1 MANIITYEQ
10 VEEYRKKVNA
20 PLQRLLQDLEDHL
33 AEGRDDRDSPIP
45 IYLTRW
51 RIKSV
56 NSIYIK
62 TKRKKYESLDKITDY
77 AGFRILCL
85 FERDLIETTKYLACY
100 LEQKIDELAEVKL
113 FNWEEKGESKNIG
126 NEIEA
131 AIKHMFPK
139 VEIEPVNQEESGYK
153 SIHLL
158 VYMAYQKQRYPIEIQ
173 VRTLFQ
179 DVWGELGHALV
190 YKQGNVH
197 PHIQK
202 SFYLLSRDIQTND
215 LLMNHLRSISDKE
228 KCVEIFSNRH
238 TGPYKVFGYEDRVL
252 PAILKNKG
260 ECKDIYN
267 RYMSQ
272 VNSPRK
278 EQELDAWIEK
288 ATKFYKEITTSIRK
302 EGNENADEV
311 WKAKY
316 WINAEAGFLAFVK
329 GEHDEAIKFYQKALN
344 VERPKDEIQ
353 FYASN
358 FRLGEIYF
366 IKGEIEKALVYFDR
380 AEDILHKQKDKSLG
394 KDRERSINAYR
405 GHVKMANIYWQL
417 GREYVDR
424 ALGEI
429 QEAEK
434 IYKTNKTYF
443 DEGDSRLLVNNLC
456 WYHLEK
462 YIVIKEK
469 TSKDKEK
476 HGKEKE
482 AAYKKAKAKFNDLV
496 KTLDDPET
504 GANAF
509 DTAMWFCLMSYYKT
523 GDSIFLENAK
533 SYCTRG
539 KDKKI
544 YSTNKI
550 LSLNVYRNHIQE
562 IMCIN

>member
-1 MANIITYEQ
+1 MTNNITYEQ
-10 VEEYRKKVNA
+10 VEEYRKEVNG
-20 PLQRLLQDLEDHL
+20 PLQRLLQDLETYL
-33 AEGRDDRDSPIP
+33 AAGRDNRDSPIP

-51 RIKSV
+51 RVKSV

-62 TKRKKYESLDKITDY
+62 TKRKKYESLDDITDY

-85 FERDLIETTKYLACY
+85 FERDLIETTKYLASY
-100 LEQKIDELAEVKL
+100 LKREIDKMMEVKL

-131 AIKHMFPK
+131 AIKHIFPDT
-139 VEIEPVNQEESGYK
+139 EIEHVNQEESGYK
-153 SIHLL
+153 SIHFL
-158 VYMAYQKQRYPIEIQ
+158 VYMVYHNQKYPIEIQ

-252 PAILKNKG
+252 PAIFKNEGK
-260 ECKDIYN
+260 CKYIYST
-267 RYMSQ
+267 YMSQ

-278 EQELDAWIEK
+278 EQELDTWIENAK
-288 ATKFYKEITTSIRK
+288 NLYKEITTSIRK

-311 WKAKY
+311 WKEKY
-316 WINAEAGFLAFVK
+316 WINAEAGFLAFMK
-329 GEHDEAIKFYQKALN
+329 GDHDEAIKFYEKALN
-344 VERPKDEIQ
+344 VERPRDEIQ
-353 FYASN
+353 FYAPN
-358 FRLGEIYF
+358 FRIGEIYF
-366 IKGEIEKALVYFDR
+366 IKGEIEKALVFFDQ
-380 AEDILHKQKDKSLG
+380 AENILQKQEEQSPG
-394 KDRERSINAYR
+394 KERSINAYR
-405 GHVKMANIYWQL
+405 GHVKMANVYWQL

-434 IYKTNKTYF
+434 IYRMNKTYF
-443 DEGDSRLLVNNLC
+443 DEGDNRSLVNNLC
-456 WYHLEK
+456 WYYLEK
-462 YIVIKEK
+462 YIFTKEK
-469 TSKDKEK
+469 TPKDEEQKNQVED
-476 HGKEKE
+476 
-482 AAYKKAKAKFNDLV
+482 AYIKAETKYKDLE
-496 KTLDDPET
+496 KTLKDPET

-523 GDSIFLENAK
+523 GELDFLKKAK
-533 SYCTRG
+533 EYCEVGR
-539 KDKKI
+539 DKKI

-550 LSLNVYRNHIQE
+550 LSLYVYRNHIQE
-562 IMCIN
+562 IMSAN